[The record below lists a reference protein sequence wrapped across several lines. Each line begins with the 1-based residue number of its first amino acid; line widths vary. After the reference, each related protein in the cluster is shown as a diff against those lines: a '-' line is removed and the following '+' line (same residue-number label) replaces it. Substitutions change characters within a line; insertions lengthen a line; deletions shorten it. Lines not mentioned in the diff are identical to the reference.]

1 MFLYFGM
8 LNLALQS
15 KATRHLNNG
24 KMARDFLLALIT
36 VLLLEVS
43 GMPAEESTG
52 NEDIRGEM
60 D

>member
-1 MFLYFGM
+1 MFLYFGV
-8 LNLALQS
+8 LNLALWS

-24 KMARDFLLALIT
+24 KMARDFLLALIA

-43 GMPAEESTG
+43 GLPAEGSTG
-52 NEDIRGEM
+52 NEDITGEM